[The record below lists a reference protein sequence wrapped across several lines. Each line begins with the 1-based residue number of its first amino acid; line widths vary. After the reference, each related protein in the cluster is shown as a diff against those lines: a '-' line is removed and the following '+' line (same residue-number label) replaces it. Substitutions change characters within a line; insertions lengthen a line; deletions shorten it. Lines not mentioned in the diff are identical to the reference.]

1 MDFHLNDD
9 QSAVHGAV
17 STLLTRHAGPTRLRA
32 LGGDQPTYDHELERQ
47 LEAAGFLDIA
57 EHGSTNRLDAALVQ
71 EAISL
76 ALGTA
81 ATSSRLLIA
90 PSLPEA
96 IKGPVSVVAGGH
108 SGPARFAADAVAV
121 IVIGDRDVRFVAPL
135 PSPVERV
142 VSRLGWPVG
151 QLDHLVNGNGSQGDV
166 MIDVDPEEV
175 RAWARVAIA
184 IELVGAMRFATD
196 LTVGYVTDRKQFNRA
211 LGSFQAVQHGLA
223 ECAVAVEGARWLS
236 LEAAHN
242 GTPEAAAIAL
252 THAIQATKVVFP
264 RTHQYCGAMG
274 FTQEFDLHLAT
285 MRVVALRAEGEA
297 LGRPAGA
304 LARQRWALSS

>member
-9 QSAVHGAV
+9 QRAVQGAV
-17 STLLTRHAGPTRLRA
+17 STLLARHAGPARLRA
-32 LGGDQPTYDHELERQ
+32 LGGDQPTYDHDLERQ

-57 EHGSTNRLDAALVQ
+57 EHGSANRLDAALVQ

-81 ATSSRLLIA
+81 ATSARLLIA

-96 IKGPVSVVAGGH
+96 IKGPVSVVSGGH

-121 IVIGDRDVRFVAPL
+121 IVIGDRDVRFVAPP

-142 VSRLGWPVG
+142 TSRLGWPVG
-151 QLDHLVNGNGSQGDV
+151 QLENLQQGDV
-166 MIDVDPEEV
+166 MIDVDPVEV
-175 RAWARVAIA
+175 RAWARIALA

-196 LTVGYVTDRKQFNRA
+196 LTVGYVTERKQFNRA

-242 GTPEAAAIAL
+242 GTPQSASVAL

-297 LGRPAGA
+297 LGRPGMA

>member
-9 QSAVHGAV
+9 QRAVHDAM
-17 STLLTRHAGPTRLRA
+17 STLLSRHAGPSRLRQ

-57 EHGSTNRLDAALVQ
+57 ERGSANRLDAALVQ
-71 EAISL
+71 EAISV
-76 ALGTA
+76 ALGTV

-96 IKGPVSVVAGGH
+96 IKGPVSVIADGH
-108 SGPARFAADAVAV
+108 RGPARFAADAVAL

-135 PSPVERV
+135 PIAVECV

-151 QLDHLVNGNGSQGDV
+151 QLDDVPQGDV

-175 RAWARVAIA
+175 LAWARIA
-184 IELVGAMRFATD
+184 FAVELVGAMRFATD
-196 LTVGYVTDRKQFNRA
+196 LTVGYVIDRKQFNRSI
-211 LGSFQAVQHGLA
+211 GSFQAVQHGLA
-223 ECAVAVEGARWLS
+223 ECAVAVEGARWLA

-242 GTPEAAAIAL
+242 GTAGAAAVAL
-252 THAIQATKVVFP
+252 THAIQATKIVFP

-297 LGRPAGA
+297 LGRPSIA

>member
-9 QSAVHGAV
+9 QSAVRDAM
-17 STLLTRHAGPTRLRA
+17 STLLTRHAGAARLRD
-32 LGGDQPTYDHELERQ
+32 LGGDQPTYDHDLERH
-47 LEAAGFLDIA
+47 LEGAGFLDIA
-57 EHGSTNRLDAALVQ
+57 EHDSANRLDAALVQ
-71 EAISL
+71 EAISV
-76 ALGTA
+76 ALGTVA
-81 ATSSRLLIA
+81 SSVRLLIA

-96 IKGPVSVVAGGH
+96 IKGPVSVIADGH
-108 SGPARFAADAVAV
+108 RGPARFAADAVAL
-121 IVIGDRDVRFVAPL
+121 IVIGDHDVRFVAPL
-135 PSPVERV
+135 PAPVERV

-151 QLDHLVNGNGSQGDV
+151 QLDYVPEGDV

-175 RAWARVAIA
+175 RAWARVALA
-184 IELVGAMRFATD
+184 VELVGAMRFATD
-196 LTVGYVTDRKQFNRA
+196 LTIGYVTDRKQFNRP

-242 GTPEAAAIAL
+242 GTTAAAAVAL
-252 THAIQATKVVFP
+252 THAIQATKVVFG

-285 MRVVALRAEGEA
+285 MRVVALRAEAEA
-297 LGRPAGA
+297 LGRPGMA
-304 LARQRWALSS
+304 LARQSWALSS

>member
-1 MDFHLNDD
+1 MDFHLNED
-9 QSAVHGAV
+9 QRAVQDAM
-17 STLLTRHAGPTRLRA
+17 STLLSRHAGPARLRE

-57 EHGSTNRLDAALVQ
+57 EHGSANRLDAALVQ
-71 EAISL
+71 EAISV

-96 IKGPVSVVAGGH
+96 IKGPVSVIAGGH
-108 SGPARFAADAVAV
+108 RAPARFAADAVAL

-135 PSPVERV
+135 PASVERV

-151 QLDHLVNGNGSQGDV
+151 QLDDVSQGDV

-175 RAWARVAIA
+175 LGWARIA
-184 IELVGAMRFATD
+184 LAVELVGAMRFATD
-196 LTVGYVTDRKQFNRA
+196 LTVGYVIDRKQFNRSI
-211 LGSFQAVQHGLA
+211 GSFQAVQHGLA

-236 LEAAHN
+236 LEAAHS
-242 GTPEAAAIAL
+242 GTAEAAAVAL

-285 MRVVALRAEGEA
+285 MRVVALRAEAEA
-297 LGRPAGA
+297 LGRPGTAVA
-304 LARQRWALSS
+304 CQRWALSS

>member
-9 QSAVHGAV
+9 QSAVRDAV
-17 STLLTRHAGPTRLRA
+17 STLLARHAGPTRLRE
-32 LGGDQPTYDHELERQ
+32 LGGDEPTYDHELERQ

-71 EAISL
+71 EAISV

-81 ATSSRLLIA
+81 STSPRLLIA

-96 IKGPVSVVAGGH
+96 IKGPVSVVVGGH
-108 SGPARFAADAVAV
+108 RGPARFAADAVAL
-121 IVIGDRDVRFVAPL
+121 IVLGDRDVRFVAPL
-135 PSPVERV
+135 PAPVERV
-142 VSRLGWPVG
+142 ASRLAWPVG
-151 QLDHLVNGNGSQGDV
+151 QLNEVPPSDV
-166 MIDVDPEEV
+166 MLDVDPEEV
-175 RAWARVAIA
+175 RAWARIALA

-196 LTVGYVTDRKQFNRA
+196 MAVGYVTDRKQFNRA

-242 GTPEAAAIAL
+242 GTPEAAAVAL

-297 LGRPAGA
+297 LGRPGSA
-304 LARQRWALSS
+304 LARQRWAALSS

>member
-9 QSAVHGAV
+9 QSAVNSAV
-17 STLLTRHAGPTRLRA
+17 STLLARHAGVARLRE
-32 LGGDQPTYDHELERQ
+32 LGGDEPTYDHELERQ

-57 EHGSTNRLDAALVQ
+57 EHGSSNRLDAALVQ

-76 ALGTA
+76 SLGNA

-96 IKGPVSVVAGGH
+96 IKGPVSVVADGH
-108 SGPARFAADAVAV
+108 RGPARFAADAVAL
-121 IVIGDRDVRFVAPL
+121 IVIGDRDVRFAAPM
-135 PSPVERV
+135 PSTVERV
-142 VSRLGWPVG
+142 VSKLGWPVG
-151 QLDHLVNGNGSQGDV
+151 QLDELPPSDV
-166 MIDVDPEEV
+166 MLDVDPEEV
-175 RAWARVAIA
+175 RAWARIAIA
-184 IELVGAMRFATD
+184 IELVGALRFATD
-196 LTVGYVTDRKQFNRA
+196 MAVAYVTDRKQFNRA

-223 ECAVAVEGARWLS
+223 ECAVAVEGARWLG

-242 GTPEAAAIAL
+242 GTPEAASAAL
-252 THAIQATKVVFP
+252 THAIQATKIVFP

-297 LGRPAGA
+297 LGRPGMA
-304 LARQRWALSS
+304 LARQRWSELSS

>member
-9 QSAVHGAV
+9 QAAVHGAV
-17 STLLTRHAGPTRLRA
+17 STLLTRHAGATRLRE
-32 LGGDQPTYDHELERQ
+32 LGGDEPTYDHELERQ
-47 LEAAGFLDIA
+47 LEAAGFLDIV

-71 EAISL
+71 EAISV
-76 ALGTA
+76 ALGNA

-108 SGPARFAADAVAV
+108 RGPARFAADAVAL
-121 IVIGDRDVRFVAPL
+121 IVIGGREVRFVAPL
-135 PSPVERV
+135 PSAVERV

-151 QLDHLVNGNGSQGDV
+151 QLDDVSHGDV
-166 MIDVDPEEV
+166 MIDVDPEEI
-175 RAWARVAIA
+175 RAWARIAIA

-196 LTVGYVTDRKQFNRA
+196 MAVGYVTDRKQFNRA

-236 LEAAHN
+236 LEAAYN
-242 GTPEAAAIAL
+242 GTPQAAAAAL
-252 THAIQATKVVFP
+252 THAIQAAKIVFP

-297 LGRPAGA
+297 LGRPGMA
-304 LARQRWALSS
+304 LARQHWAALT

>member
-9 QSAVHGAV
+9 QSAIRDAMA
-17 STLLTRHAGPTRLRA
+17 TLLTRHAGATRLRH
-32 LGGDQPTYDHELERQ
+32 LGGDDPTYDHDLERH
-47 LEAAGFLDIA
+47 LEGAGFLDIA
-57 EHGSTNRLDAALVQ
+57 EAGSANRLDAALVQ

-96 IKGPVSVVAGGH
+96 IKGPVSVVAEGH
-108 SGPARFAADAVAV
+108 RGPARFATDAVAL
-121 IVIGDRDVRFVAPL
+121 IVIGQRDVRFVAPL
-135 PSPVERV
+135 PLSVERV

-151 QLDHLVNGNGSQGDV
+151 QLDDVPEGDV
-166 MIDVDPEEV
+166 MIDVDPEEI
-175 RAWARVAIA
+175 RAWARIGLA
-184 IELVGAMRFATD
+184 IEMVGAMRFATD

-211 LGSFQAVQHGLA
+211 LGSFQALQHGLA

-236 LEAAHN
+236 LEAAHY
-242 GTPEAAAIAL
+242 GTPQAAAAAL
-252 THAIQATKVVFP
+252 THAIQASKIVFG

-285 MRVVALRAEGEA
+285 MRVVALRAEAEA
-297 LGRPAGA
+297 LGRPATA
-304 LARQRWALSS
+304 LARQGWALHS

>member
-9 QSAVHGAV
+9 QSAVLDAMG
-17 STLLTRHAGPTRLRA
+17 TLLTRHAGASRLRD
-32 LGGDQPTYDHELERQ
+32 LGGDQPSYDHNLERELEG
-47 LEAAGFLDIA
+47 AGFLDIA
-57 EHGSTNRLDAALVQ
+57 EPGSSNRLDAALAQ

-96 IKGPVSVVAGGH
+96 IKGPVSVVADGH
-108 SGPARFAADAVAV
+108 RGPARFAADAVAL
-121 IVIGDRDVRFVAPL
+121 IVIGDRDVRFVAP
-135 PSPVERV
+135 PPASVERV

-151 QLDHLVNGNGSQGDV
+151 QLDDVPEGDA

-175 RAWARVAIA
+175 RAWARIA
-184 IELVGAMRFATD
+184 LAVELVGAMRFATD
-196 LTVGYVTDRKQFNRA
+196 MTVSYVTDRKQFDRA

-236 LEAAHN
+236 LEAAYN
-242 GTPEAAAIAL
+242 GTATAAAAAL
-252 THAIQATKVVFP
+252 THAIQATKIVFP

-285 MRVVALRAEGEA
+285 MRVVALRAEAEA
-297 LGRPAGA
+297 LGRSGTA
-304 LARQRWALSS
+304 LARHSWAMQS

>member
-1 MDFHLNDD
+1 MDFQLNDD
-9 QSAVHGAV
+9 QSAVHDAV
-17 STLLTRHAGPTRLRA
+17 STLLTRHAGPARLRE
-32 LGGDQPTYDHELERQ
+32 LGGDQPAYDHELELQ

-57 EHGSTNRLDAALVQ
+57 ERGSANRLDAALVQ
-71 EAISL
+71 EAISV

-96 IKGPVSVVAGGH
+96 IKGPVSVIASGH
-108 SGPARFAADAVAV
+108 RGPARFAADAVAL
-121 IVIGDRDVRFVAPL
+121 IVIGDRDARFVAPL
-135 PSPVERV
+135 AAPVERV

-151 QLDHLVNGNGSQGDV
+151 QLDEVPQGDV
-166 MIDVDPEEV
+166 MIDVDPQEV
-175 RAWARVAIA
+175 LAWARIA
-184 IELVGAMRFATD
+184 LAVELVGAMRFATD
-196 LTVGYVTDRKQFNRA
+196 LTVAYVTDRKQFNRA
-211 LGSFQAVQHGLA
+211 IGSFQAVQHGLA

-242 GTPEAAAIAL
+242 GTPEAAAVAL

-285 MRVVALRAEGEA
+285 MRVVALRAEGES
-297 LGRPAGA
+297 LGRPGIA
-304 LARQRWALSS
+304 LARQRWALRN

>member
-1 MDFHLNDD
+1 MDFQLNED
-9 QSAVHGAV
+9 QSAVQQAV
-17 STLLTRHAGPTRLRA
+17 STLLTRHAGPTRLRD
-32 LGGDQPTYDHELERQ
+32 LGGDQPTYDHELERH
-47 LEAAGFLDIA
+47 LEAAGFLDLA
-57 EHGSTNRLDAALVQ
+57 EQGSTNRLDAALVQ
-71 EAISL
+71 ESISV

-108 SGPARFAADAVAV
+108 RGPARFAADAVAV

-135 PSPVERV
+135 PDPVERV
-142 VSRLGWPVG
+142 ISRLGWPVG
-151 QLDHLVNGNGSQGDV
+151 QLDDLPHGDV
-166 MIDVDPEEV
+166 MLDVDPEEV
-175 RAWARVAIA
+175 RAWARIAIA

-196 LTVGYVTDRKQFNRA
+196 MTVGYVTDRKQFNRA
-211 LGSFQAVQHGLA
+211 IGSFQAIQHGLA

-242 GTPEAAAIAL
+242 GTPEAAAAAL

-285 MRVVALRAEGEA
+285 MRVVALRAEGES
-297 LGRPAGA
+297 LGRPGMA
-304 LARQRWALSS
+304 LARQRWAALSS

>member
-1 MDFHLNDD
+1 MDFNLNED
-9 QSAVHGAV
+9 QSAVHDAM
-17 STLLTRHAGPTRLRA
+17 STLLARHAGPLRLRE
-32 LGGDQPTYDHELERQ
+32 LGGDEPTYDHELERH
-47 LEAAGFLDIA
+47 LEAAGFLDLA
-57 EHGSTNRLDAALVQ
+57 GHGSTNRLDAALVQ

-76 ALGTA
+76 ALGTV

-96 IKGPVSVVAGGH
+96 IKGPVSVIAAGH
-108 SGPARFAADAVAV
+108 RGPARFAADAVAL
-121 IVIGDRDVRFVAPL
+121 IVIGDHEVRFVAP
-135 PSPVERV
+135 PPAPVERV

-151 QLDHLVNGNGSQGDV
+151 QLDDVPHGDV
-166 MIDVDPEEV
+166 MIDVDPAEV
-175 RAWARVAIA
+175 LAWARIAIA

-196 LTVGYVTDRKQFNRA
+196 MAVGYVTERKQFNRA

-242 GTPEAAAIAL
+242 GTPEAAAAAL

-297 LGRPAGA
+297 LGRPGMA
-304 LARQRWALSS
+304 LARQRWASLSS